1 MLYTKC
7 PACGV
12 ALRGGSGNV
21 SVCPRCLRGFRSN
34 DPSFPASAVI
44 QPVTTGNTNVQPKS
58 DPNSRRIAALLVAI
72 IFFGFAGGAAALPI
86 ILVMTVLIVRFAI
99 ASVKDDFTADSEP
112 IPVRRPPQSCA
123 DYRKEL
129 NALQLETMPLG
140 KYGYDADAQLRLL
153 ENQKKALTEMLGASH
168 PFQKNAADAEQYVLN
183 NCKQIY
189 YRLRYCDQSDP
200 AFCRIHAE
208 YMQQRLQENAR
219 VLRDFEKLI
228 IEVTQMNQDM
238 PVQEPCLDVLAD
250 TLRKVRT
257 QETVMPQQRMM
268 Q

>member
-12 ALRGGSGNV
+12 ALRGGTGGV
-21 SVCPRCLRGFRSN
+21 SVCPRCLRGFRS
-34 DPSFPASAVI
+34 SETHLPAAAV
-44 QPVTTGNTNVQPKS
+44 QPVTGSTAAQTGA
-58 DPNSRRIAALLVAI
+58 DPYSRRIAGLLIAI
-72 IFFGFAGGAAALPI
+72 VCVGIIGGAAALPV
-86 ILVMTVLIVRFAI
+86 ILLLTGLIVRFAVCS
-99 ASVKDDFTADSEP
+99 AKEDPCTETKTVSSGTPKTG
-112 IPVRRPPQSCA
+112 A
-123 DYRKEL
+123 DYRKQL
-129 NALQLETMPLG
+129 NALPLDTMPLG
-140 KYGYDADAQLRLL
+140 KFGFDADAQLRLL
-153 ENQKKALTEMLGASH
+153 DNQKKALTEMLGASH
-168 PFQKNAADAEQYVLN
+168 PFQKNAADAEQYVVN
-183 NCKQIY
+183 NCKQIL

-250 TLRKVRT
+250 TLRNIRT
-257 QETVMPQQRMM
+257 QETAMPQQRMM

>member
-12 ALRGGSGNV
+12 ALSKGIGNV

-34 DPSFPASAVI
+34 ETTSPAAAV
-44 QPVTTGNTNVQPKS
+44 QPVTGRTTAQTEA
-58 DPNSRRIAALLVAI
+58 DPYSRKIAALLISIVCVGI
-72 IFFGFAGGAAALPI
+72 IGGAAALPV
-86 ILVMTVLIVRFAI
+86 ILILTALIVRFAVSS
-99 ASVKDDFTADSEP
+99 ATADTGTETKTVSSGAP
-112 IPVRRPPQSCA
+112 KTGA
-123 DYRKEL
+123 DYRKQL
-129 NALQLETMPLG
+129 NQLPLDTMPLG
-140 KYGYDADAQLRLL
+140 KYGFDADAQLRLL
-153 ENQKKALTEMLGASH
+153 DNQKKALTEMLGTAH

-183 NCKQIY
+183 NCKQVL

-250 TLRKVRT
+250 TLRNIRT
-257 QETVMPQQRMM
+257 QETAMPQQRMM

>member
-12 ALRGGSGNV
+12 VLRGGTGNV

-34 DPSFPASAVI
+34 TPSFSVPA
-44 QPVTTGNTNVQPKS
+44 VQPAPAQTKAQAKAEPKS
-58 DPNSRRIAALLVAI
+58 QAIAGLLIMLIV
-72 IFFGFAGGAAALPI
+72 FGFAGGVFALPAI
-86 ILVMTVLIVRFAI
+86 MVLTVMIVKLSI
-99 ASVKDDFTADSEP
+99 DSVREEHDTEPNQSSSPAKTPADF
-112 IPVRRPPQSCA
+112 RR
-123 DYRKEL
+123 
-129 NALQLETMPLG
+129 QLSDLPLESMPLG
-140 KYGYDADAQLRLL
+140 KYGMDADAQIQLL
-153 ENQKKALTEMLGASH
+153 EKQKRALTEMLGPDH
-168 PFQKNAADAEQYVLN
+168 PFQKNAADAAQYVMN
-183 NCKQIY
+183 NCKQIV

-200 AFCRIHAE
+200 SFCRIHAE

-228 IEVTQMNQDM
+228 IEVTQMNQDI

-250 TLRKVRT
+250 TLRNIRT
-257 QETVMPQQRMM
+257 QETAVPQQRMM

>member
-12 ALRGGSGNV
+12 ALRVGSGNV
-21 SVCPRCLRGFRSN
+21 AVCPRCLRGFRSN
-34 DPSFPASAVI
+34 ETTLPAPAVI
-44 QPVTTGNTNVQPKS
+44 QPVTTGKSNVQPKA
-58 DPNSRRIAALLVAI
+58 DPGSRKIAALLIAI
-72 IFFGFAGGAAALPI
+72 IFFGIAGGAAALPI
-86 ILVMTVLIVRFAI
+86 IMVMTVLIVRFAI
-99 ASVKDDFTADSEP
+99 SSVKEDFTEAGAP
-112 IPVRRPPQSCA
+112 LPVRHPPQSCA

-129 NALQLETMPLG
+129 NALGLETMPLG
-140 KYGYDADAQLRLL
+140 KYGCDAEAQLRLL

-168 PFQKNAADAEQYVLN
+168 PFQKNAEDAEQYVLN
-183 NCKQIY
+183 NCKQIL

-208 YMQQRLQENAR
+208 YMQQRLQENSR

-228 IEVTQMNQDM
+228 IEVTQMNQDI

-250 TLRKVRT
+250 TLRNIRT
-257 QETVMPQQRMM
+257 QETASPQQRMM